1 MLRAITDIVEGLRIA
16 VRALRVQKMRS
27 VLTTLGIV
35 IGVVSVTLMATVVNG
50 IEQDFEEDMATLGT
64 DVIYIEK
71 WPWSVVRDWWNYI
84 NRPNMTADLADA
96 ITRKSQYALAAVPVA
111 QTSRPISYEGQS
123 VTGAQVVG
131 ATTPYS
137 IVHQFGLEAGRFFT
151 DVEGRA
157 GRRVAVVGAEIAE
170 KLFVVG
176 DPVGKTIRIGGNRFE
191 VIGVFEKK
199 GESADQTGTADLQAV
214 VPFEAFKRLFGM
226 QNRDLSIRVRIRDA
240 AYLDAAK
247 SEITGILRVARGL
260 GATEPNNFELNEQE
274 TLRAQTAG
282 IKAVIYGIG
291 IGLTALALL
300 VGGIGVMN
308 IMFVS
313 VRERT
318 REIGIRKAVGAPS
331 RSILIQ
337 FLIEAVIVCL
347 VGGVIG
353 VLLALPLGFAVQMV
367 LPSSLDFQMVGI
379 AFGICV
385 IVGIIFGL
393 APAYTA
399 ATEEPI
405 EALRYE

>member
-1 MLRAITDIVEGLRIA
+1 MLRTLNDIVEGLRIA
-16 VRALRVQKMRS
+16 LRALRVQKMRS

-50 IEQDFEEDMATLGT
+50 IEKDFEEDMATLGT

-84 NRPNMTADLADA
+84 NRPDMTADLADA
-96 ITRKSQYALAAVPVA
+96 ISRKSQYALAAVPVA
-111 QTSRPISYEGQS
+111 QTSRPISHESQS

-137 IVHQFGLEAGRFFT
+137 IVHQFGLESGRFFT

-157 GRRVAVVGAEIAE
+157 GRRVAVIGAEIAE
-170 KLFVVG
+170 KLFAVG
-176 DPVGKTIRIGGNRFE
+176 DPVGKVIRIGGNRFE

-226 QNRDLSIRVRIRDA
+226 RHRDLSIRVRIRDA

-247 SEITGILRVARGL
+247 AEITGILRVARSL
-260 GATEPNNFELNEQE
+260 DATEPNDFELNEQE

-282 IKAVIYGIG
+282 IKAAIYGIG

-318 REIGIRKAVGAPS
+318 REIGIRKAVGAPA

-347 VGGVIG
+347 VGGLIG
-353 VLLALPLGFAVQMV
+353 VLLALPLGLAVQLM
-367 LPSSLDFQMVGI
+367 LPSSLDLQMVGI

-385 IVGIIFGL
+385 LVGIIFGL